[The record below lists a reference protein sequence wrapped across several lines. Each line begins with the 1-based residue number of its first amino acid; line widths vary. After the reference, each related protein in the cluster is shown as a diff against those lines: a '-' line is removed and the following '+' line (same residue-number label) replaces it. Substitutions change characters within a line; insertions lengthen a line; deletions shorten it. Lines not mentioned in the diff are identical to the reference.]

1 MVESGALEK
10 RYAYMASRVR
20 IPSPPPVLR
29 IGARVYVL
37 LYLVAI
43 LSVLTLSISFP
54 VQNLLYRHKPFVG
67 LDH

>member
-1 MVESGALEK
+1 
-10 RYAYMASRVR
+10 
-20 IPSPPPVLR
+20 VLR

>member
-29 IGARVYVL
+29 IEARVYVFAL
-37 LYLVAI
+37 F
-43 LSVLTLSISFP
+43 SG
-54 VQNLLYRHKPFVG
+54 NFVG
-67 LDH
+67 SNAKYFFSSAESFVSAQTIRWT